1 MTTTMPDH
9 AITGRIYN
17 IEPCPYCRDDAT
29 VKEVSINDICSL
41 LVVGNSLLAVSA
53 EHAGAFAD
61 IRINYCPIC
70 GRKLEG
76 EG

>member
-29 VKEVSINDICSL
+29 VKEVLFVVYWL
-41 LVVGNSLLAVSA
+41 LETLCLLYQLNMQVFFILRGKNS
-53 EHAGAFAD
+53 G
-61 IRINYCPIC
+61 
-70 GRKLEG
+70 
-76 EG
+76 